1 MTGPRLR
8 EWAAA
13 WTRRIDV
20 LSTWAA
26 VACLLL
32 NVSVVLFGVVMR
44 YGFAASPIW
53 TDELARY
60 ALIWAVMLAG
70 AAAVR
75 RGEHM
80 QIDLLVEA
88 LPPVPARVVD
98 AVRRLVIVAVLAFMT
113 VMGAYYAGK
122 VWGMTTLALNV
133 PRTIPIASV
142 PLGMGLMLVQ
152 YLLLQIAGPAAREA
166 ATARAPV

>member
-1 MTGPRLR
+1 MIDARLR
-8 EWAAA
+8 ERAAVWA
-13 WTRRIDV
+13 RRIDV

-32 NVSVVLFGVVMR
+32 NIGVVLFGVVMR

-80 QIDLLVEA
+80 QIDLVVDS
-88 LPPVPARVVD
+88 LPPAAARLVD
-98 AVRRLVIVAVLAFMT
+98 AVRRLVILAVLGFMA
-113 VMGAYYAGK
+113 VMGAYYAWK
-122 VWGMTTLALNV
+122 VSGMTTLALNV
-133 PRTIPIASV
+133 PRTIPLASV
-142 PLGMGLMLVQ
+142 PAGMSLMLAQ
-152 YLLLQIAGPAAREA
+152 YILVQIAGPEAREA
-166 ATARAPV
+166 GSGRAPV